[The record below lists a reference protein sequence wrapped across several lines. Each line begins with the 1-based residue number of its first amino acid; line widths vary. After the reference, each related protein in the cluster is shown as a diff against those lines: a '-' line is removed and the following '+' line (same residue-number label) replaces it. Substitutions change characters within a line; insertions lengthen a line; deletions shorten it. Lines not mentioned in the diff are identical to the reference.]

1 MAALRRNRT
10 NCGGGGM
17 MRSSWEKST
26 SKKSGGVAFGGL
38 ICEPGGRGTARDCR
52 RRGLIDSG
60 GERGVA
66 SGNAE
71 QRDGSNAGK
80 KRSQRNIYEQ
90 ARSAKARH
98 DWPVQRFTGSV
109 GGQKYAGFGRNRV
122 LFD

>member
-26 SKKSGGVAFGGL
+26 SKKSGGVWRTYMRAWR
-38 ICEPGGRGTARDCR
+38 RGTARDCR

-80 KRSQRNIYEQ
+80 KRRNLMRLE
-90 ARSAKARH
+90 
-98 DWPVQRFTGSV
+98 
-109 GGQKYAGFGRNRV
+109 
-122 LFD
+122 